1 MSPFPR
7 TKLTLYA
14 QKYFM
19 MEDSIEMFL
28 QDENC
33 KLSNPAQE
41 KPVVTA
47 ASGALLMGFYGLW
60 TLFALPGFR
69 KVPVCLKVP
78 YLPSS
83 RTQTQNVMKLLHGRA
98 GSLADLGSGD
108 GRLVS
113 LKHILDGFLQ
123 TTTFSP
129 EYMVFAAAVAG
140 FECTGFEIN
149 SILNGYARVKGM
161 WKGIP
166 PSTASFINQDYWK
179 TNLSKYNNVT
189 VFLAPGVMEVLG
201 RKLEMELSDEARVIA
216 CRFPFPDWTP
226 TAIEGEG
233 LDQTWAYD
241 MRTIQKLSSQPAT
254 K

>member
-108 GRLVS
+108 GRL
-113 LKHILDGFLQ
+113 
-123 TTTFSP
+123 
-129 EYMVFAAAVAG
+129 VFAAAVAG